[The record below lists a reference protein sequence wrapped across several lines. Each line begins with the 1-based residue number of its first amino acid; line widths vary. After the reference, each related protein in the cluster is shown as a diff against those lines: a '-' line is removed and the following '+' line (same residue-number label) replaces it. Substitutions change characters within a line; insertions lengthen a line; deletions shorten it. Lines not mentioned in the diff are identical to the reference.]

1 MSEHARQLRISV
13 LILLL
18 SISFLAAVVAMPPAF
33 PQENAL
39 FSVSPGSFTASNVPP
54 LGTPYIIPQNIVVRN
69 GDNTD
74 RVATITSEKPSE
86 NEITPGY
93 QPIPNENWIRP
104 FPSSVFVKTDN
115 FAIVQLS
122 FDIPRDE
129 NLTGQ
134 KWEVWIACERQ
145 ANPGEIG
152 VLRPTVRVKIETTAT
167 LPAPGRSAS
176 LALLALGI
184 VIAVAVICIGA
195 WFYSRKTGVRQPG
208 RVRSLKS
215 QG

>member
-1 MSEHARQLRISV
+1 LISV
-13 LILLL
+13 LISLFTISLFTAL
-18 SISFLAAVVAMPPAF
+18 SVIPAVF
-33 PQENAL
+33 PQENAI
-39 FSVSPGSFTASNVPP
+39 FSVSPGSFTARDVPP
-54 LGTPYIIPQNIVVRN
+54 LGTPYIIPQNLVVWN
-69 GDNTD
+69 HDNTD
-74 RVATITSEKPSE
+74 RVVSITSEEPAE

-104 FPSSVFVKTDN
+104 FPSSVFIKADN
-115 FAIVQLS
+115 FAIIQLS

-134 KWEVWIACERQ
+134 KWEVWIPVERQ

-152 VLRPTVRVKIETTAT
+152 VLRPTVRVKIETTTT

-184 VIAVAVICIGA
+184 VIAVAVICICA
-195 WFYSRKTGVRQPG
+195 WFYSRKNGERKP
-208 RVRSLKS
+208 RKMRSIKS